1 MRTKSTTGKGATLE
15 PEELEIE
22 KRWLLLARMDPA
34 KFVLFY
40 DKYYPLVHRFLF
52 GKVLDRDLADDL
64 TSETF
69 LKAQRGL
76 WKFRWMNVTFGA
88 WLFQIARNE
97 ILLHYRRQKS
107 IRKACDAQTPPV
119 PDLRAN
125 PLAQLVLTE
134 DRRFLYNLVM
144 GLDSLSSEIFQLY
157 YWGDFTTRQIGVIL
171 DIPEGTVKTRLNRG
185 REDIR
190 KSIRL
195 RQLRMI
201 AGSEGKD
208 GSRAPSEPPTPG
220 VSRREDEP

>member
-1 MRTKSTTGKGATLE
+1 MIAKWAAGKGMTLD

-22 KRWLLLARMDPA
+22 RRWLLLVKMDAA

-40 DKYYPLVHRFLF
+40 DKYYPLVHRFLY
-52 GKVLDRDLADDL
+52 GKVLNRDLADDL

-76 WKFRWMNVTFGA
+76 WKFRWMNVTLGA

-97 ILLHYRRQKS
+97 IRLHYRRQQS
-107 IRKACDAQTPPV
+107 IRKALGAQSPLL
-119 PDLRAN
+119 PDPQAN
-125 PLAQLVLTE
+125 PLAQIVLTE

-190 KSIRL
+190 KSIQL

-201 AGSEGKD
+201 AASGGEGRF
-208 GSRAPSEPPTPG
+208 RAHPEPRSPESFAQG
-220 VSRREDEP
+220 E